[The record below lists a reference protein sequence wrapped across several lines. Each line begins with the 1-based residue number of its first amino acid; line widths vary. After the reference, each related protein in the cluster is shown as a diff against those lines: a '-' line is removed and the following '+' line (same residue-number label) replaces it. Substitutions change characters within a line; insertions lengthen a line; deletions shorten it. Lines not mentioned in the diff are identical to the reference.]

1 MIDISISAQFNL
13 ISKVTVRFLYLLRSK
28 IMAARL
34 RYPGFGQNGAALK
47 YQAGLQSAAPS
58 GLSWLTDPLQG
69 SSSSSYGSY
78 GGGYGLDPG
87 SCFSLDIC
95 PDLILA
101 AIAAAAAAAAFLI
114 YNAIVA
120 AGRRRKRSGDSQDNF
135 FLTFLQEVRGHP
147 LTQTILGWRH
157 FSSV

>member
-1 MIDISISAQFNL
+1 M
-13 ISKVTVRFLYLLRSK
+13 T
-28 IMAARL
+28 
-34 RYPGFGQNGAALK
+34 G
-47 YQAGLQSAAPS
+47 S
-58 GLSWLTDPLQG
+58 GGDLQG
-69 SSSSSYGSY
+69 SAQSAYGSY

-120 AGRRRKRSGDSQDNF
+120 AGRRRKRSQDDSYLSF
-135 FLTFLQEVRGHP
+135 FLEELAWGILRHPTVVSTLGLMLLYYCMECRPNVAYAPMCHTHSHCLMKVMVYKENENTFRIRNAETSELVKKGTK
-147 LTQTILGWRH
+147 LW
-157 FSSV
+157 

>member
-13 ISKVTVRFLYLLRSK
+13 ISKVTVRFLYHLRSK

-58 GLSWLTDPLQG
+58 GLSWLTDLQG
-69 SSSSSYGSY
+69 SSSSSSSYGSY

-87 SCFSLDIC
+87 SCFSPGPGYTC
-95 PDLILA
+95 PA
-101 AIAAAAAAAAFLI
+101 
-114 YNAIVA
+114 
-120 AGRRRKRSGDSQDNF
+120 
-135 FLTFLQEVRGHP
+135 
-147 LTQTILGWRH
+147 
-157 FSSV
+157 

>member
-1 MIDISISAQFNL
+1 
-13 ISKVTVRFLYLLRSK
+13 
-28 IMAARL
+28 MAARL
-34 RYPGFGQNGAALK
+34 RYPGLAQNGAALK
-47 YQAGLQSAAPS
+47 YQPGFQSAASS
-58 GLSWLTDPLQG
+58 GLSWLSDPLQG
-69 SSSSSYGSY
+69 SSSSSSSYGSY
-78 GGGYGLDPG
+78 GGGGLDPG

-120 AGRRRKRSGDSQDNF
+120 AGKRRKRSGDSGENF

>member
-1 MIDISISAQFNL
+1 
-13 ISKVTVRFLYLLRSK
+13 
-28 IMAARL
+28 MAGRL

-47 YQAGLQSAAPS
+47 YQPGLQSPAS

-69 SSSSSYGSY
+69 SASSSYGSY

-101 AIAAAAAAAAFLI
+101 AIAAAAAIGECL
-114 YNAIVA
+114 
-120 AGRRRKRSGDSQDNF
+120 
-135 FLTFLQEVRGHP
+135 L
-147 LTQTILGWRH
+147 
-157 FSSV
+157 